1 MAVYGRLPEDPMKR
15 VQPRTGPPVPN
26 MGGIVRQPVVSPR
39 PPVPPPV
46 VRAGPPGPAPAPGF
60 AATTTPAPALA
71 PPPSLAEE
79 LVTATGAGGA
89 GFRRPETVGATP
101 FRSVEFYRGR
111 RPAPDVKQGLSV
123 GAPSALGSAG
133 ERDDEARILR
143 AARLSRM

>member
-1 MAVYGRLPEDPMKR
+1 MATYGRIPNPDDLMAKVKPP
-15 VQPRTGPPVPN
+15 TGPPVPN
-26 MGGIVRQPVVSPR
+26 MGGIVRRPVVSPR

-60 AATTTPAPALA
+60 AATTTPAPAPA

-79 LVTATGAGGA
+79 LVAATGAGGA
-89 GFRRPETVGATP
+89 GFQRLGTVGATP
-101 FRSVEFYRGR
+101 FRSVGT
-111 RPAPDVKQGLSV
+111 APDVKGLLRGLSV